1 MVHDPTDLRA
11 LERRQAKADEDRA
24 RRRQLERED
33 VAWLMGS
40 PRGRRIVWRL
50 LETCGVYRSSMTGNS
65 ETYFREGMRNVGLIL
80 LRDIHDATPDE
91 FVLMLKEHRPDDR
104 HDHALD
110 RAAT

>member
-11 LERRQAKADEDRA
+11 LDRRQAKADEERA
-24 RRRQLERED
+24 RRRQLERD
-33 VAWLMGS
+33 DIAWLMGS
-40 PRGRRIVWRL
+40 LRGRRIVWRL

-80 LRDIHDATPDE
+80 LRDVHDAASDE
-91 FVLMLKEHRPDDR
+91 FLTMLKEHRTNDR
-104 HDHALD
+104 PDHALD